1 MFRLKL
7 FLLAFEYISAVS
19 NFEYEVLMI
28 LAVQLFYHVIGWQL
42 LYLLLHHPI
51 DLEYYLNQDS
61 EISAIE
67 VIHPFNDFIKTDLR
81 GLRRL
86 RRFKNHFPE

>member
-67 VIHPFNDFIKTDLR
+67 VIHPFNDFTKPNLR
-81 GLRRL
+81 GLRKL
-86 RRFKNHFPE
+86 CRF

>member
-1 MFRLKL
+1 MIRWQL

-42 LYLLLHHPI
+42 LYLELHRPI
-51 DLEYYLNQDS
+51 GLEIGQPEYYLNQDS
-61 EISAIE
+61 EI
-67 VIHPFNDFIKTDLR
+67 
-81 GLRRL
+81 
-86 RRFKNHFPE
+86 

>member
-1 MFRLKL
+1 MIRWQL

-42 LYLLLHHPI
+42 LYLELHRPI
-51 DLEYYLNQDS
+51 GLEIGQPEYDYLNQDS
-61 EISAIE
+61 EI
-67 VIHPFNDFIKTDLR
+67 
-81 GLRRL
+81 
-86 RRFKNHFPE
+86 

>member
-1 MFRLKL
+1 MIRWQL

-42 LYLLLHHPI
+42 LYLELHRPMG
-51 DLEYYLNQDS
+51 LEIGRPEYYYLNQDF
-61 EISAIE
+61 EI
-67 VIHPFNDFIKTDLR
+67 
-81 GLRRL
+81 
-86 RRFKNHFPE
+86 

>member
-67 VIHPFNDFIKTDLR
+67 VIHPFNDLKKPTCA
-81 GLRRL
+81 G
-86 RRFKNHFPE
+86 

>member
-67 VIHPFNDFIKTDLR
+67 VIHPFNDFTKTDLR
-81 GLRRL
+81 RL
-86 RRFKNHFPE
+86 RKLHRFKVGEIQ